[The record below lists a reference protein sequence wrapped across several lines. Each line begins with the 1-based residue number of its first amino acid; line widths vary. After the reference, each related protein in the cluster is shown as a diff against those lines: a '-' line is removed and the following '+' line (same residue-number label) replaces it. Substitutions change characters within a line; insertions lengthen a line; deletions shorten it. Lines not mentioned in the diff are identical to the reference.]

1 MKLAGK
7 KVLVVGIA
15 RSGIAAA
22 RLLISRGAVV
32 IANDLKTE
40 SELGKVS
47 DSGSAVSDSHF
58 SDSGLRINN
67 SGLAVSDSGLASA
80 VEELRKLGVMLS
92 LGGHPESLFRNA
104 DLIVLSPGVAADLP
118 ALEIAR
124 RAGIEIISEPELAGR
139 FLQGRMIG
147 VTGSNGKTTV
157 TTLIGDLM
165 RAAGAD
171 VIVGGNIGTPLTA
184 LVERCNDN
192 TWTVAE
198 LSSFQLEMIDT
209 LRVHVAVVTNITP
222 DHLDRH
228 GSFEN
233 YVRAK
238 HRIFLNQSA
247 DDWAVLNGQDQG
259 VYEMVTKFGVPS
271 RKVYFSSTGRETLGD
286 VRAGVYVRGGSIY
299 TTMIADDESE
309 VDVMGL
315 DEVPLPGLHNIENV
329 MTALAATISAM
340 GTKRSEL
347 PALVEAIKRFKGVE
361 HRIEYVAEIDG
372 VKFFNDSKATNVDS
386 TLKALQAFQRN
397 IIVILGGKDKDSD
410 YTVLGPLIRERV
422 KRIVLIGAASDKIA
436 SQLDGDAPMSRAV
449 SMEEA
454 VLKSMEVATAG
465 DTILLAPAC
474 ASFDMFNNFE
484 HRGKVFKEAVHK
496 LAGRIHSGWT
506 GRLTT

>member
-22 RLLISRGAVV
+22 RLLVSQGAVV

-40 SELGKVS
+40 AELGK
-47 DSGSAVSDSHF
+47 A
-58 SDSGLRINN
+58 I
-67 SGLAVSDSGLASA
+67 DSGLASA

-92 LGGHPESLFRNA
+92 LDGHPESLFRNA
-104 DLIVLSPGVAADLP
+104 DLIVLSPGVPADLP

-124 RAGIEIISEPELAGR
+124 RAGTEIISEPELAGR
-139 FLQGRMIG
+139 FLRGRMIG

-157 TTLIGDLM
+157 TTLIGELL

-184 LVERCNDN
+184 LVERSNDN
-192 TWTVAE
+192 SWTVAE

-209 LRVHVAVVTNITP
+209 LRVHVAAVTNITP

-247 DDWAVLNGQDQG
+247 ADWAVLNGQDQG

-271 RKVYFSSTGRETLGD
+271 RKVYFSSTGHDTLGD
-286 VRAGVYVRGGSIY
+286 VRAGVYVRGGSVY

-309 VDVMGL
+309 VDVLGL
-315 DEVPLPGLHNIENV
+315 DEVPLPGMHNIENV

-347 PALVEAIKRFKGVE
+347 PALVDAIKRFKGVE

-436 SQLDGDAPMSRAV
+436 AQLDGDAPMSRAV